1 MYGFVDTVPGSGAGS
16 TSLLSLR
23 TLFNDVDLDEELTD
37 DTGLFTTLT
46 VTGRSSTSQTIN
58 SFTVGGMDGAH
69 EENNPTMEP
78 REIVVKFRIKD
89 KTNEGF
95 RKRVNRLNSLLTG
108 SKQVLE
114 FTDEE
119 VIFYATLSRLELPE
133 EESNDLIGNIVFY
146 CSDPYKYGPEL
157 ESNFPGDAVTI
168 TNKGTAPAKPI
179 FEMEVNEPT
188 TFAAIS
194 NGEET
199 MMIGKPVDVDD
210 VVYTRLTT
218 ILNDNCSSLVGWTAL
233 PSGTQLDTGIVGGS
247 MEVQGGYAFSAAS
260 YGTNPNGWV
269 GPAIRRSLSEPVQ
282 DFRAEI
288 RIGAFNEHG
297 DVGSLELHLM
307 DAQDNVVAILAMRDS
322 SARTAENR
330 AVIQL
335 GQAGNRHQFVN
346 YNGGYRAT
354 WNDFSGIIRL
364 EREGNEFR
372 AHVAV
377 IEADGRHNRRYT
389 PPVFID
395 TLGDYQAPIAQ
406 ILVYDAKA
414 KEYSSYDK
422 LMNNIYIG
430 RINQDIGIPYIA
442 DEGDKIIFDHEN
454 NNILINGEPRKDLK
468 QFGSEYF
475 RLKPGVNHLVTMPE
489 ETFTTKV
496 RYREPYR

>member
-1 MYGFVDTVPGSGAGS
+1 MYGFVDTVPGSGTGS
-16 TSLLSLR
+16 TSLMSIR
-23 TLFNDVDLDEELTD
+23 TIFNGIDLDQELTD
-37 DTGLFTTLT
+37 ETGSFTTLT
-46 VTGRSSTSQTIN
+46 VNGRNDTRSTIN
-58 SFTVGGMDGAH
+58 SFSVPGMDGAH
-69 EENNPTMEP
+69 EEGNTLDAKTINV
-78 REIVVKFRIKD
+78 RFRITD

-95 RKRVNRLNSLLTG
+95 RERLNRLNALLSG

-114 FTDEE
+114 FTDEDA
-119 VIFYATLSRLELPE
+119 VFYATVSSVEMPD
-133 EESNDLIGNIVFY
+133 EESNDLIGNIFFY

-157 ESNFPGDAVTI
+157 EATFPSDAVTV
-168 TNKGTAPAKPI
+168 TNNGTAPAKPV
-179 FEMEVNEPT
+179 FELEVNEST
-188 TFAAIS
+188 TFAMVS
-194 NGEET
+194 NGDEY
-199 MMIGKPVDVDD
+199 MMIGKPVDVDS
-210 VVYTRLTT
+210 VEYSRLTT

-233 PSGTQLDTGIVGGS
+233 PNGTQLDTGIVGGQ
-247 MEVQGGYAFSAAS
+247 MMVRDGYAFQAQS

-307 DAQDNVVAILAMRDS
+307 DAQDNVVAIMAMRDS

-346 YNGGYRAT
+346 YNGGYRST
-354 WNDFSGIIRL
+354 WNNFSGIIRL

-389 PPVFID
+389 SPVFID

-414 KEYSSYDK
+414 KEYSTYDK

-442 DEGDKIIFDHEN
+442 HEGDVITFDHEQSLV
-454 NNILINGEPRKDLK
+454 LINGEPRKDLK
-468 QFGSEYF
+468 NFGADYF
-475 RLKPGVNHLVTMPE
+475 KLQPGVNNLVVAPE
-489 ETFTTKV
+489 ETFNTTL
-496 RYREPYR
+496 RYREAYK